1 MVTLN
6 RPDNIIST
14 FMAFDIVLCKVY
26 LCTFFKIDDTP
37 NGKTFSRTPLL
48 PSFNK
53 ISIKFINFLMRTGG
67 KYFVALSKANLRSV
81 TYYIVVYSTNST
93 RYTIYIRPFFVI
105 TENEK

>member
-1 MVTLN
+1 
-6 RPDNIIST
+6 
-14 FMAFDIVLCKVY
+14 
-26 LCTFFKIDDTP
+26 
-37 NGKTFSRTPLL
+37 
-48 PSFNK
+48 
-53 ISIKFINFLMRTGG
+53 MRTGG